1 MIGGDELIQRESLSA
16 LRCVTHIPRIGGSSE
31 TRGRI
36 LCSKP
41 FDKIRENEVGLI
53 YGVTLNEEV
62 VKGWRRVGICHF
74 CNLLSKEWSLSER
87 TKQFWNAKSWW
98 GKGIYVFSTQRTSP
112 TYSHH
117 ENVQSSDSDFCTY
130 QLCSFSSAQQP
141 QDNIT
146 MEVLIFIF
154 ANGFNLQMNDLIFK
168 SAMLQKTHQGILYC
182 FWLTSSRAHWD
193 VTFLG
198 FGFSL
203 QMDALIS

>member
-1 MIGGDELIQRESLSA
+1 MRKWWKDGAALGFVTSAIYCQKSGHYQRGPNNSGTPSHDEGKGFMCFPHRGLHLPI
-16 LRCVTHIPRIGGSSE
+16 VTMKMS
-31 TRGRI
+31 
-36 LCSKP
+36 
-41 FDKIRENEVGLI
+41 
-53 YGVTLNEEV
+53 
-62 VKGWRRVGICHF
+62 
-74 CNLLSKEWSLSER
+74 NLL
-87 TKQFWNAKSWW
+87 
-98 GKGIYVFSTQRTSP
+98 TSD
-112 TYSHH
+112 Y
-117 ENVQSSDSDFCTY
+117 SDFCTY

-203 QMDALIS
+203 QMDALISQWSHTFRLSTACSWSKATCMHLGVLSSLPTASVFRWIL